1 MPQLK
6 IGSVTHPAGVR
17 RFIVKL
23 PDSLVGTLVR
33 LDDEW
38 GNEEV
43 GVAGDKAEYGVAAVE
58 FMGSTASQMI
68 VKVRDYSYQCTVP
81 YPLPGGDYTKGTFLT
96 LVFAPPSPVP
106 DPEPEPDPEPDP
118 DPIPP
123 PMTEAEFFAI
133 VLAKLDELEALIR
146 QRTA

>member
-1 MPQLK
+1 MPKLK

-38 GNEEV
+38 GNEEA
-43 GVAGDKAEYGVAAVE
+43 GIAGDKPEHGVASLE
-58 FMGSTASQMI
+58 FMGSTASHMI
-68 VKVRDYSYQCTVP
+68 VMVRDYSYRCAVP
-81 YPLPGGDYTKGTFLT
+81 YPAVSEGKGTFLT

-133 VLAKLDELEALIR
+133 VLSKLDELEALIR